1 MKVLLQR
8 IRQGSVTVDGELIG
22 KTGAGLCLFLGIAKG
37 DSETDAARLAEKA
50 TELRIFEDAAGKMNL
65 SLKDVQG
72 EVLVVSEFT
81 LCGDCRRGRRP
92 SFSDAAAPGEA
103 EPLYGYFVEKI
114 RALGFRVAT
123 GKFQARMDV
132 QVINDGPVTLMLE
145 SG

>member
-1 MKVLLQR
+1 M
-8 IRQGSVTVDGELIG
+8 TVDGELIG

-37 DSETDAARLAEKA
+37 DSERDAAWLAEKA
-50 TELRIFEDAAGKMNL
+50 TELRIFEDSAGKMNL
-65 SLKDVQG
+65 SLKDVKG

-81 LCGDCRRGRRP
+81 LYGDCARGRRP

-103 EPLYGYFVEKI
+103 EPLYGCFVEKI

-132 QVINDGPVTLMLE
+132 QVVNDGPVTLMLE
-145 SG
+145 SR